1 MVQIYALYSY
11 QSTIYLMEEIS
22 VYDISARKDSVY
34 DKIHEELCKHF
45 IIKFNEIS
53 LEFEIFSSKSNKTLE
68 FNESSLLIHLHRE
81 KINITPQALKTYLRS
96 HFIERYNP
104 IVEYFEDLPTWD
116 GMNHIKQ
123 YASYVNTD
131 DNELFA
137 HHLLK
142 WAVRA
147 VKTVIH
153 SEQINKHC
161 LILGNG
167 EQNAG
172 KSTYLE
178 NLCPKPLKRY
188 YYENIGVS
196 KDDRIKL
203 CKAFIINIEELDILG
218 KYDINSIKSI
228 ISQTTVNERLPYA
241 EKSSLL
247 YRICSFVGS
256 TNKLEF
262 LNDET
267 GSVRWIVFD
276 VIGRINFAY
285 SQECNM
291 DDFWAQA
298 YHIYKHQPTFKSDL
312 SVEEVTANE
321 KRNERFTIQSVESEF
336 ILRFYEPTEDNQ
348 EFRTP
353 TDIMTELAVMGQKLN
368 NQRIGTS
375 LKKHQFQRVKS
386 AKRQVYGYLAKPK
399 FKDGPYGFKE

>member
-1 MVQIYALYSY
+1 
-11 QSTIYLMEEIS
+11 MEEVS
-22 VYDISARKDSVY
+22 VYDISSRKDSVY
-34 DKIHEELCKHF
+34 DKIHEELSKYF
-45 IIKFNEIS
+45 IIKFNEIA
-53 LEFEIFSSKSNKTLE
+53 LEFEIFSSKTFKFLD
-68 FNESSLLIHLHRE
+68 FNESSLLIHLNRE
-81 KINITPQALKTYLRS
+81 KLNVSPQALKTYLKS

-104 IVEYFEDLPTWD
+104 IVEYFEELPTWD
-116 GMNHIKQ
+116 GKDYIKQ

-131 DNELFA
+131 DNILFA

-147 VKTVIH
+147 VKTIIH
-153 SEQINKHC
+153 PEQINKHC

-203 CKAFIINIEELDILG
+203 CKAFIINIEELNIFG
-218 KYDINSIKSI
+218 KSDINAIKSI

-276 VIGRINFAY
+276 VIGRINFNY
-285 SQECNM
+285 SQEFDM
-291 DDFWAQA
+291 DNFWAQA
-298 YHIYKHQPTFKSDL
+298 YDVYKHQSTFKSDL
-312 SVEEVTANE
+312 TVEEVMTNE
-321 KRNERFTIQSVESEF
+321 KRNERFTIQTVESEF
-336 ILRFYEPTEDNQ
+336 VLRFYEPSEYLED
-348 EFRTP
+348 FRTA
-353 TDIMTELAVMGQKLN
+353 TDIMTELSVMGHKLN
-368 NQRIGTS
+368 NQRIGAS
-375 LKKHQFQRVKS
+375 LKKHSFIRIKH

-399 FKDGPYGFKE
+399 FKDSPWGFNDI

>member
-1 MVQIYALYSY
+1 MMQIYALCSY
-11 QSTIYLMEEIS
+11 QSTIYLMEDIS
-22 VYDISARKDSVY
+22 VYDISTRKDSVY
-34 DKIHEELCKHF
+34 DKIHEEIGKYF

-81 KINITPQALKTYLRS
+81 KLNVSPQALKTYLKS

-104 IVEYFEDLPTWD
+104 IVEYFEELPTWD
-116 GMNHIKQ
+116 GKDYIKL

-131 DNELFA
+131 DNNLFA

-153 SEQINKHC
+153 PEQINKHC

-178 NLCPKPLKRY
+178 YLCPKSLKRY

-276 VIGRINFAY
+276 VLGRINFAY
-285 SQECNM
+285 SQEFNI
-291 DDFWAQA
+291 DNFWSQA
-298 YHIYKHQPTFKSDL
+298 YHIYKHQPTFKSEL
-312 SVEEVTANE
+312 TVEEVIANE
-321 KRNERFTIQSVESEF
+321 KRNERFTIQTVESEF
-336 ILRFYEPTEDNQ
+336 ILKFYEPTDDIQ

-353 TDIMTELAVMGQKLN
+353 TDIMTELSVMGHKLN

-375 LKKHQFQRVKS
+375 LKKHQFKRVKS

-399 FKDGPYGFKE
+399 FKDSPYGFKE

>member
-1 MVQIYALYSY
+1 
-11 QSTIYLMEEIS
+11 MEEVS
-22 VYDISARKDSVY
+22 VYDISSRKDSVY
-34 DKIHEELCKHF
+34 DKIHQELSKYF
-45 IIKFNEIS
+45 TIKFNEIS
-53 LEFEIFSSKSNKTLE
+53 LEFEIYSSKTFKALD

-81 KINITPQALKTYLRS
+81 KINVSPQALKTYLKS
-96 HFIERYNP
+96 HFIENYNP
-104 IVEYFEDLPTWD
+104 IIEYFEQLPVWD
-116 GMNHIKQ
+116 GKNHIKK
-123 YASYVNTD
+123 YASYVHTD

-142 WAVRA
+142 WAVRS
-147 VKTVIH
+147 VKTVMH
-153 SEQINKHC
+153 TDQINKHC

-241 EKSSLL
+241 DKSSLL

-276 VIGRINFAY
+276 VLGRINFAY
-285 SQECNM
+285 SQEFDM
-291 DDFWAQA
+291 DNFWAEA

-312 SVEEVTANE
+312 SVEEVIANE
-321 KRNERFTIQSVESEF
+321 KRNERFTVQTVESEF
-336 ILRFYEPTEDNQ
+336 VLRFYEPSENIED
-348 EFRTP
+348 FRTATEIV
-353 TDIMTELAVMGQKLN
+353 TDLSVMGHKLN
-368 NQRIGTS
+368 SRQIGTA
-375 LKKHQFQRVKS
+375 LRKHGFNRIKH
-386 AKRQVYGYLAKPK
+386 AKRQVYGYLAKAK
-399 FKDGPYGFKE
+399 FKDSPWGYNEL